1 MAVPIIITT
10 AAVTPPAIAPTGMP
24 DFLPFSPPSS
34 AGTEMAVEVGDVD
47 VDDRRDVANDASDVD
62 VGVRATVVLGLN
74 PSGTFDWS
82 SFMTH
87 SSSLQEY
94 PNGQQ
99 ALAHFPSGTFK
110 AVVLITASGFLETS
124 CSEISQGI
132 GAIRRQE
139 TLLGQQRIVVL
150 PASARHV
157 CPAGQQKLLGKL
169 PYWQG
174 EKPETEQVFAC
185 RDSNTSYLDIEYA
198 DTCVAVAQSAAAQS
212 ASLRLGI
219 VNVAVFEKG
228 IGCCCEQTRRTS
240 NWKGIS

>member
-1 MAVPIIITT
+1 MIITS
-10 AAVTPPAIAPTGMP
+10 AAVTPPAMAPTGTL
-24 DFLPFSPPSS
+24 DFLPSPPSFLLSSPPSS
-34 AGTEMAVEVGDVD
+34 AGAEMAVEVGDVD
-47 VDDRRDVANDASDVD
+47 VDINVDVGLDVDVD
-62 VGVRATVVLGLN
+62 VGVGATVVLGLN

-87 SSSLQEY
+87 SSFLQKY

-110 AVVLITASGFLETS
+110 AVVLITASGFLEAS

-169 PYWQG
+169 PFWQG

-185 RDSNTSYLDIEYA
+185 RDSNKSYLGIEYA
-198 DTCVAVAQSAAAQS
+198 DICVAVAQSEAAQS

-219 VNVAVFEKG
+219 VKVVVFDKG
-228 IGCCCEQTRRTS
+228 VGCCSE
-240 NWKGIS
+240 